1 MLPGE
6 AAGAPCRQQSRA
18 QPPGARPGRPA
29 APARAASSP
38 GALARWNHSAIKR
51 PLGERLHR
59 AQETGP
65 GLLAPPA
72 LGEGLEQGLGL
83 PSCHS
88 RPAGRSLQTDTSC
101 PGAPHNP
108 GLARSRLPWKMLGGL
123 LLQSQTHPLL
133 QQLAPSY
140 KGLFPKKSG
149 ARAKGRSDGQQA
161 HPQGLCR
168 DTQPQ

>member
-1 MLPGE
+1 MARTRARARGPKLQAASMRGVGGDALGPGWRLCAPRRSGRGSLPPAEPGT
-6 AAGAPCRQQSRA
+6 AAR
-18 QPPGARPGRPA
+18 RPGRPA

-38 GALARWNHSAIKR
+38 GARARWNHSAIKR
-51 PLGERLHR
+51 PPRERLPG

-65 GLLAPPA
+65 GLPAPPA
-72 LGEGLEQGLGL
+72 LGEGLELGLGL

-133 QQLAPSY
+133 QQLAPS
-140 KGLFPKKSG
+140 
-149 ARAKGRSDGQQA
+149 
-161 HPQGLCR
+161 
-168 DTQPQ
+168 